1 MNLEIKP
8 SKKRYYHAYD
18 YRVIVKYCIP
28 HISNDF
34 PMKVITNRNIN
45 FYFNGLE
52 NIQKFKDHY
61 KDKVLSI
68 EGPVN
73 EYHSELLG
81 KTDVDIKKTLYYN
94 KYRYKVKFGFLDN
107 KISRENHTI
116 ITLRNLVN
124 SNKEDFLGT
133 HLHEGF
139 MYSFT
144 MPVVYTKD
152 EQSLMMLRLSTDA
165 KARQIIK
172 AITIKEIKA
181 NGQANSKEVN

>member
-18 YRVIVKYCIP
+18 YRVIVKYSIP

-61 KDKVLSI
+61 KDKVVSI

-94 KYRYKVKFGFLDN
+94 L
-107 KISRENHTI
+107 
-116 ITLRNLVN
+116 
-124 SNKEDFLGT
+124 
-133 HLHEGF
+133 
-139 MYSFT
+139 
-144 MPVVYTKD
+144 
-152 EQSLMMLRLSTDA
+152 SL
-165 KARQIIK
+165 IHI
-172 AITIKEIKA
+172 
-181 NGQANSKEVN
+181 